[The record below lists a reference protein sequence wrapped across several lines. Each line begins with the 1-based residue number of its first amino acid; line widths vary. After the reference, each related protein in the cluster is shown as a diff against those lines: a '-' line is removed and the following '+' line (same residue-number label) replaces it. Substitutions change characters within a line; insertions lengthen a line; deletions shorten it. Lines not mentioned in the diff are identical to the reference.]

1 MSQKFDKNNQS
12 IDLIFRYEFFSNFS
26 VDITNEFIF
35 FKFEKKNSQYW
46 KYEYNFDKFNPI

>member
-35 FKFEKKNSQYW
+35 FKFEKKIYQYW